1 MQLGEYSP
9 QPGKYQTDHRTVYV
23 WMIRWPFFRRLE
35 LPRVIDRLSRN
46 YLRTQSLSMNEVEGF
61 HERWSVSAQIEEP
74 CEMISK
80 VKRNFVD
87 CLRSFD
93 ESVLSRRW
101 DVKH

>member
-1 MQLGEYSP
+1 M
-9 QPGKYQTDHRTVYV
+9 
-23 WMIRWPFFRRLE
+23 
-35 LPRVIDRLSRN
+35 
-46 YLRTQSLSMNEVEGF
+46 RTQSLSMNEVEGF

-87 CLRSFD
+87 CLRSLD

-101 DVKH
+101 DGKH

>member
-1 MQLGEYSP
+1 
-9 QPGKYQTDHRTVYV
+9 
-23 WMIRWPFFRRLE
+23 
-35 LPRVIDRLSRN
+35 
-46 YLRTQSLSMNEVEGF
+46 MNEVEGF

-93 ESVLSRRW
+93 ESVLQYLADGMENTDSISNR
-101 DVKH
+101 